1 MITTGGRQ
9 FLRDKVMTNA
19 RPASG
24 WTIGWQIGSG
34 GDSTNPNATTLD
46 SPITTSIQTSNITIF
61 NSGETTVDYKIEILG
76 SGYVGHTIK
85 EIGLYETLGNTLICR
100 VPLDPIGPLVS
111 TDEIEVIIT
120 LEVD

>member
-9 FLRDKVMTNA
+9 FLRDKVNTN
-19 RPASG
+19 
-24 WTIGWQIGSG
+24 IGWQIGSG
-34 GDSTNPNATTLD
+34 GDSTNPNATALD

-61 NSGETTVDYKIEILG
+61 NSGESTIDYKVEILG
-76 SGYVGHTIK
+76 SGFVGHTVK
-85 EIGLYETLGNTLICR
+85 EIGLYETTGSTLICR
-100 VPLDPIGPLVS
+100 VPLDPIGQLVS